1 MALTAREKA
10 MIDALVENQIRLEQ
24 MIANQAHPLAGF
36 GYRVSNADPLNSPFV
51 ISSSEKKRISR
62 RAASAGKRAGTKT
75 RRKVSKYQR
84 EFGRNLKRLKKKH
97 PRTNISTLMKR
108 SHRDTKRSLKIRV
121 PRRK

>member
-1 MALTAREKA
+1 MALTAKERA
-10 MIDALVENQIRLEQ
+10 MINALVENQIRLEQ
-24 MIANQAHPLAGF
+24 MIANRAHPLAGL
-36 GYRVSNADPLNSPFV
+36 GHRVMLEDPFNSPF
-51 ISSSEKKRISR
+51 IESRAERKSSAR
-62 RAASAGKRAGTKT
+62 RASSLGKRSGTKA

-108 SHRDTKRSLKIRV
+108 SHTATKRSLKIRV